1 MAATC
6 ADGEADVMTKRAS
19 LPLSALLLALVAALT
34 LGTVSSATAAGLTK
48 STVRKIA
55 AKVVDKKA
63 SALSVAHAKTA
74 DSATSAATAANA
86 TQLAGAPASTYL
98 DRAAHENLTSNTGL
112 SANIIAQVN
121 NPTPINV
128 PAGVKFLHITGAATF
143 TGGNTD
149 VQYWP
154 MVDATCSPTT
164 AGYDHRGSGNTSA
177 GQVTVPV
184 DFLAPVTAG
193 DHVVRMCGVG
203 VAATTI
209 SIRSFTAMTVAGGA
223 AG

>member
-1 MAATC
+1 
-6 ADGEADVMTKRAS
+6 MTKRVS
-19 LPLSALLLALVAALT
+19 LPLSALLLALVAALA
-34 LGTVSSATAAGLTK
+34 LGTVGSATAAGLTK
-48 STVRKIA
+48 STVKKIA

-63 SALSVAHAKTA
+63 SSLSVAHAKTA
-74 DSATSAATAANA
+74 DTATSATTAGNA

-98 DRAAHENLTSNTGL
+98 DRAAHENLTSNTNL
-112 SANIIAQVN
+112 TANVITQVN

-128 PAGVKFLHITGAATF
+128 PAGVKYLHITGAATF

-154 MVDATCSPTT
+154 ALDATC
-164 AGYDHRGSGNTSA
+164 AGSGAAYDHRGSGNTTG